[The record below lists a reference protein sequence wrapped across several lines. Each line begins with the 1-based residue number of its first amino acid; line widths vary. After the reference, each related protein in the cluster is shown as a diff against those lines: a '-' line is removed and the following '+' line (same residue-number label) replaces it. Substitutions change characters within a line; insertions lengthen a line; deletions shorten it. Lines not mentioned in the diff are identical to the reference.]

1 MIWVEGVLKWV
12 IQRLE
17 KLEEG
22 EEVVVVVEV
31 MSPKRMGSNQSWEV
45 EVEVVEEDL
54 ISPNNHHMKMEEV
67 GVAEVVEV
75 KIDMKMKMLICFDLP
90 ACLAVG
96 AHYNFNLRYLFF
108 PLLFACR
115 DPQSPSFQLHLLFE
129 SFPIRN
135 HLGQYLQP
143 PPKLDLHL
151 NRYRQ
156 LFV

>member
-75 KIDMKMKMLICFDLP
+75 KIDMKMKM
-90 ACLAVG
+90 
-96 AHYNFNLRYLFF
+96 
-108 PLLFACR
+108 
-115 DPQSPSFQLHLLFE
+115 
-129 SFPIRN
+129 
-135 HLGQYLQP
+135 
-143 PPKLDLHL
+143 
-151 NRYRQ
+151 
-156 LFV
+156 